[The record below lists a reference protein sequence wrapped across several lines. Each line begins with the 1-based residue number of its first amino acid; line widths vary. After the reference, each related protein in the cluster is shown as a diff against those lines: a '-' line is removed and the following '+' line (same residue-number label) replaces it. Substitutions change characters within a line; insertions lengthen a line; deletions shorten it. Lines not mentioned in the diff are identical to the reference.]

1 MRRYILDQNLL
12 LAAKAAPNARL
23 DHPDALDRK
32 PQHRRQ
38 HAPDMKRHLGAGA
51 DDQAVIFIPVGH
63 RDMRLDMRLLHL
75 GHPVIRLKDALRL
88 SKAFFYI
95 ANIDPDLRG
104 PVDRWIRISKI
115 DIFRLVMQHRRPG
128 CHRLGR
134 VDDRG

>member
-1 MRRYILDQNLL
+1 
-12 LAAKAAPNARL
+12 
-23 DHPDALDRK
+23 
-32 PQHRRQ
+32 
-38 HAPDMKRHLGAGA
+38 MKRHLGAGA

-104 PVDRWIRISKI
+104 PVDRWIRSAK
-115 DIFRLVMQHRRPG
+115 LTYSASSCSTGAPG
-128 CHRLGR
+128 AIAWAGSMTS
-134 VDDRG
+134 GYNS